1 MKKKRGVKI
10 EAHGMYAPYIIKR
23 SLFIEYVLLRLRFDV
38 YFDMYFDMYFDIISG
53 DHASVGRGGR

>member
-38 YFDMYFDMYFDIISG
+38 YFDMYFDIISG